1 MRNRSAV
8 ATFLLVATN
17 SEEAEDVRRELQP
30 LGHEVTVAP
39 GSFYALTLLE
49 RHRPDVLV
57 AWPDVGEP
65 PADELCAILRQDP
78 AMARIRLVLVR
89 RDGLA
94 PASMPDVGVVRLGS
108 PAEVATSLGRLVTS
122 APSAPPS
129 GGSAPDAMRTQ
140 PLPEVGALV
149 GRLDT
154 IQLSHL
160 VQALAQLRRTGCLRV
175 MFFTA
180 ESRSYFDEGR
190 LVHATFGE
198 LVGEEALQE
207 SLLEA
212 EVQAGALFAFDR
224 YDAARIAQVPAT
236 VTARLEKVLLD
247 ASVHLDER
255 RGQAKSRE
263 EG

>member
-1 MRNRSAV
+1 V
-8 ATFLLVATN
+8 ATILLVATN

-78 AMARIRLVLVR
+78 AMERIRLVLVR
-89 RDGLA
+89 PDGPA
-94 PASMPDVGVVRLGS
+94 PASMPDVVVVRSGS
-108 PAEVATSLGRLVTS
+108 PADVAASLGRLVPS
-122 APSAPPS
+122 APSAAPVR
-129 GGSAPDAMRTQ
+129 GSAPEAEQPQ
-140 PLPEVGALV
+140 PLSEVGALV

-154 IQLSHL
+154 IQLAHL

-175 MFFTA
+175 MFFSS
-180 ESRSYFDEGR
+180 ESRSYFQVGR

-212 EVQAGALFAFDR
+212 EVQPGALFAFDR

-236 VTARLEKVLLD
+236 VTASLESVLLD
-247 ASVHLDER
+247 TSAHLDER
-255 RGQAKSRE
+255 RSLAKNRE

>member
-1 MRNRSAV
+1 MRKGSAV
-8 ATFLLVATN
+8 ATILLVATN
-17 SEEAEDVRRELQP
+17 SEETEEVRRELQP

-78 AMARIRLVLVR
+78 AMERIRLVLVR
-89 RDGLA
+89 PDGLA
-94 PASMPDVGVVRLGS
+94 AASMPDVIVVRPGS
-108 PAEVATSLGRLVTS
+108 PADIAGLLGRLV
-122 APSAPPS
+122 PSAPPP
-129 GGSAPDAMRTQ
+129 GGSAPDAADTQ
-140 PLPEVGALV
+140 PISEVGALV

-154 IQLSHL
+154 IQLVHL

-175 MFFTA
+175 MFFSA
-180 ESRSYFDEGR
+180 ESCSYFQEGR

-212 EVQAGALFAFDR
+212 EVQPGAMFAFDR

-247 ASVHLDER
+247 TSAHLDER
-255 RGQAKSRE
+255 RSQAKSRE